1 MRALISFLVA
11 VLAGCAAPEE
21 SVLDRL
27 AAIEGVE
34 AQRLTLENPML
45 EEFELKV
52 RQPVDHRAPVLD
64 AFDQRVQ
71 VQHRGFDRPTVLI
84 TEGYHLGDNQIAELA
99 EMLEANQVRVEHRY
113 AGDSVPDQLV
123 WDLLTVEQA
132 AGDAHRVVELLKP
145 LYPGPWLNAGW
156 SKGGQAAVFHRFFY
170 PDDVVGTVAY
180 DAPLPRSL
188 EDERLDYFFSSV
200 GSESCRE
207 ALQEFQ
213 RAVLE
218 AREQILPRFRWWAAG
233 KEMRLSVGDERVLEY
248 AVLEFP
254 FSFWQ
259 YTDADCGRLPGP
271 GSDPDLLLARL
282 LEVVGIGW
290 YSDDSLDSP
299 SFHQFCTELG
309 YYGYQTDH
317 LRDLL
322 REPDYPNCRWAPAW
336 PAIEFDPEPTR
347 RLAEWLQTEA
357 ERIMTL
363 YGAVD
368 PWSAPAMPFNEGL
381 DQHQIWLHGGN
392 HFTFIS
398 SLDGDDADEAVATL
412 RRWLAGEPPMEE
424 AP

>member
-1 MRALISFLVA
+1 
-11 VLAGCAAPEE
+11 
-21 SVLDRL
+21 
-27 AAIEGVE
+27 
-34 AQRLTLENPML
+34 
-45 EEFELKV
+45 
-52 RQPVDHRAPVLD
+52 
-64 AFDQRVQ
+64 
-71 VQHRGFDRPTVLI
+71 
-84 TEGYHLGDNQIAELA
+84 
-99 EMLEANQVRVEHRY
+99 
-113 AGDSVPDQLV
+113 VPDQLV